1 MVNYENGQI
10 YALRNYVNDL
20 VYIGATTVGL
30 SARMAQH
37 RKQWK
42 EEKNC
47 NRKIYRAFTEL
58 GVENFYI
65 TQIEACPSKN
75 LNELL
80 AREGFYIRLFD
91 TVNNGYN
98 GNCPCGAYVGLSQK
112 ERDHLR
118 WRSNADYRERMREYR
133 KSWWKGFYEAG
144 GKRRGRAV
152 PAKSPCSRREDL
164 REDLRE
170 DCTVGEYGI
179 SRGLA
184 GA

>member
-1 MVNYENGQI
+1 MVNYENGKI

-20 VYIGATTVGL
+20 VYIGATTLDL

-37 RKQWK
+37 RKNWK
-42 EEKNC
+42 KEKNR
-47 NRKIYRAFTEL
+47 NRKIYRAFTEI

-118 WRSNADYRERMREYR
+118 WRINVEYRERRREYK
-133 KSWWKGFYEAG
+133 KSW
-144 GKRRGRAV
+144 
-152 PAKSPCSRREDL
+152 RETQ
-164 REDLRE
+164 RER
-170 DCTVGEYGI
+170 VN
-179 SRGLA
+179 RA
-184 GA
+184 GACESLQPASGP